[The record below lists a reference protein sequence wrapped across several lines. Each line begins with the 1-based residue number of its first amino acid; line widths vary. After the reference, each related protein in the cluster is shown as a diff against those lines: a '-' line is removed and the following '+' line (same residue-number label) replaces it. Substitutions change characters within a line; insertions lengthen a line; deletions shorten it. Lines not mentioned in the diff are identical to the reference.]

1 MLSFRTTRVA
11 QDPTRSESR
20 RALLRDPN
28 GRVQLFCET
37 LVAAYSSR
45 KAPDRKIESD
55 RGFPWVSLVLGS
67 GCVERLHLVPDDTE
81 GLPHRFLPHQ
91 VQMALAHIDGP
102 IDKGLYQGD
111 RGALGYD
118 FVASLLRDRL
128 DEDPVE
134 PASPNEGSAP
144 VAEVAERTAELCL
157 LAAVLTRLYYAS
169 KVAGN
174 SAPVTRGEDCV
185 EWSGPEH
192 PVKYYREE
200 ISTLRAA
207 IRDSLGEDD
216 AALDALLNRIAAELG
231 DNRLALLDVQLLTE
245 IAWYHLTREL
255 DAYPGWSDMLSELA
269 IRREIPLDR
278 YADKYG
284 PRPLYDTF
292 VGLAIYLAELFE
304 GATTKSWDLVHGS
317 RGSASGDRADLHA
330 AAARLLTRQAQ
341 LYAAAKTVKP
351 PPPSAFVTTFDIELE
366 MALWNLG
373 APFVVALP
381 VHVQVEGVDEV
392 LSCWLGRVVRP
403 FKGGLAEEIDALR
416 GHGAVEDWVILSTA
430 DNWSSTLKTVTGERI
445 GKKPYPVVVRL
456 SGSPLM
462 SPPVVGK
469 KEFAPLLV
477 ELQDYLKPYLMGVT
491 GQPDTDDEPWRE
503 NLRVHAAVIVDEYAS
518 LRQSLSELYESP
530 EKPGG
535 GKGQRQGLPTALTE
549 GSNYDFTRY
558 WMLLGVQLG
567 DPGTRQRFS
576 SQLLSPLLTGGSQS
590 ALNPAGLAVAKRSDD
605 VLARDLV
612 RWHGFNLV
620 RAKCEEFTDDLLHY
634 LEHLDLEH
642 PASGFPRADDRCDL
656 SFQGSGEQGGAE
668 Q

>member
-1 MLSFRTTRVA
+1 MLSFRTARVA
-11 QDPTRSESR
+11 QDPTTSDSR

-28 GRVQLFCET
+28 GHVQLLCET

-45 KAPDRKIESD
+45 KVPDRRSD
-55 RGFPWVSLVLGS
+55 SERGYPWISLVLGS

-81 GLPHRFLPHQ
+81 GLPHRFLPHL
-91 VQMALAHIDGP
+91 VQKALAHIDRP
-102 IDKGLYQGD
+102 IDEKLYEGD

-128 DEDPVE
+128 DEDPAE
-134 PASPNEGSAP
+134 PVSHKEGRTA
-144 VAEVAERTAELCL
+144 VAEVAERTAALCL
-157 LAAVLTRLYYAS
+157 LAAILTRLYYES
-169 KVAGN
+169 KVAGT
-174 SAPVTRGEDCV
+174 SAPVTRGEDRV
-185 EWSGPEH
+185 ELSAPEH
-192 PVKYYREE
+192 PVRYYRDE
-200 ISTLRAA
+200 ISSLRAE

-216 AALDALLNRIAAELG
+216 TALDALLNRIAAELG

-245 IAWYHLTREL
+245 IAWYHLTRDL

-278 YADKYG
+278 YADRYG

-304 GATTKSWDLVHGS
+304 RATAKSWELVHGS
-317 RGSASGDRADLHA
+317 RSSTSGDRGDLHA
-330 AAARLLTRQAQ
+330 AAARLLSRQAQ
-341 LYAAAKTVKP
+341 LYAAAKAVKP

-366 MALWNLG
+366 MALWNRG
-373 APFVVALP
+373 TPFVVALP
-381 VHVQVEGVDEV
+381 VHVQVEGVNEV
-392 LSCWLGRVVRP
+392 LSCWLGRVVKP
-403 FKGGLAEEIDALR
+403 FEGDIDEELDALR
-416 GHGAVEDWVILSTA
+416 GQGAVEDWVILSTA
-430 DNWSSTLKTVTGERI
+430 DNWSSTLATVTGDRI

-462 SPPVVGK
+462 APPVLGK
-469 KEFAPLLV
+469 KEFAPLQLK
-477 ELQDYLKPYLMGVT
+477 LQDYLKSYLMGIT
-491 GQPDTDDEPWRE
+491 GQPDTDDEQWRE

-549 GSNYDFTRY
+549 GSNSDFARY

-567 DPGTRQRFS
+567 DPGMRQRFS

-590 ALNPAGLAVAKRSDD
+590 LLNPAGLAVAKRSDD

-634 LEHLDLEH
+634 VDHLDLQH
-642 PASGFPRADDRCDL
+642 PATGFPRVDERCDL
-656 SFQGSGEQGGAE
+656 SAQSISDQGGA
-668 Q
+668 